1 MTKALP
7 LAVSSVGKVEV
18 IMRTRLKVGLLAAFI
33 ACGAFVAAK
42 AQDEKS
48 YLPPGWFQGQSET
61 KVNKTRAPR
70 TVHARP
76 VRHASV
82 HVKKWRAAAVHR
94 YHRRIRVA
102 HHWGYHRPHYAY
114 YRPHYVHYPRYAF
127 YRAPGFLYGLFGW

>member
-1 MTKALP
+1 
-7 LAVSSVGKVEV
+7 
-18 IMRTRLKVGLLAAFI
+18 MRIGLKVGLLAAFI

-48 YLPPGWFQGQSET
+48 YLPPGWSQGHSET
-61 KVNKTRAPR
+61 TVNKARTPR

-82 HVKKWRAAAVHR
+82 HPRRHLAAVHP

-102 HHWGYHRPHYAY
+102 HHWRYYRPHYAY
-114 YRPHYVHYPRYAF
+114 YRPHYAYYPRYAY
-127 YRAPGFLYGLFGW
+127 YRPFPGFLSGLFW